1 MNLLRKVHVIQGN
14 MGLVDRSVRVI
25 AGSILMIP
33 LDITMMTISPALME
47 WLPYTLIPSFYLLVT
62 GMAGWDPMYAVLL
75 YLLE

>member
-1 MNLLRKVHVIQGN
+1 
-14 MGLVDRSVRVI
+14 
-25 AGSILMIP
+25 MIP